1 VTATGTARKAD
12 DKNTTTDRK
21 VTRAD
26 IEAKLNQI
34 QGGAA
39 AEAEARQTSLVAV
52 GVVAVVVALLLAYF
66 LGRRRGKK
74 RRTVVEIKRI

>member
-1 VTATGTARKAD
+1 MTATGTARKAD
-12 DKNTTTDRK
+12 GKSSTPERK
-21 VTRAD
+21 ITRDD

-39 AEAEARQTSLVAV
+39 AEAEARQTSLIAV